1 MGYYASSSGDIVFA
15 RTLTEAEVKDVEDI
29 LKYWFEDLYWNSN
42 DTGKRLVSVSCYG
55 KYSDECLTDLMK
67 IKAPIKEGDVYFT
80 GEDSAVWKYVYS
92 SENGWQEIS
101 SRTIYEDEPFINKYD
116 RAEFVGSIIDIFEDF
131 LERKGIDIPNEDKD
145 QSENPAII
153 YGMDYGELQSAIE
166 SMMQHWGVLHP
177 DK

>member
-1 MGYYASSSGDIVFA
+1 MGYYASGSGDIVFA

-29 LKYWFEDLYWNSN
+29 LKYWFEDIYWNSN
-42 DTGKRLVSVSCYG
+42 DTGKRSVSMSCYD
-55 KYSDECLTDLMK
+55 KYSVECFTDLMK
-67 IKAPIKEGDVYFT
+67 IKAPIKESDIYFI
-80 GEDSAVWKYVYS
+80 GEDGENWKYVYS
-92 SENGWQEIS
+92 EENGWQDIG
-101 SRTIYEDEPFINKYD
+101 SRVIYEDEPFIRQYD

-131 LERKGIDIPNEDKD
+131 LDRKGINIPNEDKD

-166 SMMQHWGVLHP
+166 SMMQHWGVLSA